1 MSDTHHD
8 ALWKSFPKTLPELN
22 QRFPDEASC
31 RDYLLQ
37 VRWGGQ
43 PICPRCGCKK
53 TRVIR
58 AGKRFE
64 CADCGHPTR
73 ITAGTLMNGT
83 RKPLSL
89 WFRAIWEVCVHK
101 HGISAKDLQR
111 VMGFGS
117 YETAWT
123 WLHKIR
129 RALVD
134 QDPQPLAGVVEID
147 EGFIGGK
154 GSTKSVALVGAERGG
169 RIRFAQA
176 PSNDQSSIKRFVGH
190 EIDEQAIVISDGL
203 ASYNALA
210 LSGRLHAA
218 MVQDKL
224 EKQIKDSLQQCHW
237 AISNLKRW
245 LLATHHGAVSS
256 KHLQAYLD
264 EFSFRYNR
272 RKTHGVGR
280 LAARTRQFLVQHSP
294 LTQRDL
300 VKKTQPCRL
309 MA

>member
-8 ALWKSFPKTLPELN
+8 ALWKSFPKTLPEFN

-37 VRWGGQ
+37 VHWGGQ

-53 TRVIR
+53 TWVIH

-83 RKPLSL
+83 HISHSPCGFAPFGK
-89 WFRAIWEVCVHK
+89 CVYK

-134 QDPQPLAGVVEID
+134 QDHQPLAGVVEID

-176 PSNDQSSIKRFVGH
+176 PSNDQSSIKR
-190 EIDEQAIVISDGL
+190 
-203 ASYNALA
+203 A
-210 LSGRLHAA
+210 LSA
-218 MVQDKL
+218 MK
-224 EKQIKDSLQQCHW
+224 ST
-237 AISNLKRW
+237 SRP
-245 LLATHHGAVSS
+245 S
-256 KHLQAYLD
+256 
-264 EFSFRYNR
+264 
-272 RKTHGVGR
+272 
-280 LAARTRQFLVQHSP
+280 
-294 LTQRDL
+294 
-300 VKKTQPCRL
+300 
-309 MA
+309 